1 MAFGICNLSIVP
13 VRAEASDKSE
23 MVTQLLFGESFEITK
38 KRGNWLHISC
48 DYDQYKGWIDEKQ
61 YLPLS
66 DESHADLLNVKSAVV
81 SDLLMIAEPED
92 PMQAVTVM
100 LGSSLPLFKD
110 GFFQLGDQRLE
121 FSGNIA
127 EPSDSREML
136 MQYALMYLNTP
147 YLWGG
152 RSPFGIDCSGFVQV
166 VFKLLGK
173 ALPRDAR
180 DQALLGETLSF
191 IEECLPGDLAFFD
204 NDEGAIVHVGI
215 IMPDHQIIHASGKV
229 RMDKIDQQGIF
240 NTETGKHTH
249 KLRVLRR
256 NF

>member
-23 MVTQLLFGESFEITK
+23 MVTQLLFGESFEITQ
-38 KRGNWLHISC
+38 KRGNWLHIRC
-48 DYDQYKGWIDEKQ
+48 DYDQYKGWIDHKQ

-66 DESHADLLNVKSAVV
+66 DEAHAELMNANSAVV

-100 LGSSLPLFKD
+100 LGSSLPHFD
-110 GFFQLGDQRLE
+110 NGIFQLGDQRLE

-127 EPSDSREML
+127 EPSESRELL
-136 MQYALMYLNTP
+136 MQYALMFLNTP

-166 VFKLLGK
+166 VFKLMGK
-173 ALPRDAR
+173 PLPRDAR

>member
-23 MVTQLLFGESFEITK
+23 MVTQLLFGESFEITQ
-38 KRGNWLHISC
+38 KRGNWLHIRC
-48 DYDQYKGWIDEKQ
+48 DYDQYKGWIDHKQ

-66 DESHADLLNVKSAVV
+66 DEAHAALLSEQSAVV

-100 LGSSLPLFKD
+100 LGSSLPQFKD
-110 GFFQLGDQRLE
+110 GFFQLGEQQLE

-127 EPSDSREML
+127 EASESREML

-152 RSPFGIDCSGFVQV
+152 RSPFGCKWYSSSWARLCHATPAIRRCWAKHLV
-166 VFKLLGK
+166 LLKNVCPAIWPFSTTTK
-173 ALPRDAR
+173 AP
-180 DQALLGETLSF
+180 
-191 IEECLPGDLAFFD
+191 
-204 NDEGAIVHVGI
+204 
-215 IMPDHQIIHASGKV
+215 
-229 RMDKIDQQGIF
+229 
-240 NTETGKHTH
+240 
-249 KLRVLRR
+249 
-256 NF
+256 